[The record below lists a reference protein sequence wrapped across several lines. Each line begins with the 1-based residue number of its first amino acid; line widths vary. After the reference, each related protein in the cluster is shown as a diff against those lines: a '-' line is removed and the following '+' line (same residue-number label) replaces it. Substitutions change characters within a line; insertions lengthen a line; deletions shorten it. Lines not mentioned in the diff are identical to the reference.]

1 MYKITFFPSHRQI
14 SWILLTKRYSPTD
27 RFYSPT
33 DSADFHR
40 YFLRLIRLFIR
51 GTYTEFKQTSDMFFL
66 FIAVYIFRLAH
77 RANA

>member
-27 RFYSPT
+27 N
-33 DSADFHR
+33 
-40 YFLRLIRLFIR
+40 YFIAH
-51 GTYTEFKQTSDMFFL
+51 GSHSNMFFL